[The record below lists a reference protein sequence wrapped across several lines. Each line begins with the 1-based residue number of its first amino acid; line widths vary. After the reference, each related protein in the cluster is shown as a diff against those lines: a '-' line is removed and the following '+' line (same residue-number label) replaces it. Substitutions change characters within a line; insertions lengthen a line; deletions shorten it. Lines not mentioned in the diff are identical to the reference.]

1 LVVDEVSVHSLCC
14 SCPVSSR
21 ASSIRGSLG
30 RQLVISPSSSSSQP
44 SAPCVKL
51 AGLGSG
57 TSA

>member
-14 SCPVSSR
+14 SCPLSSR

-30 RQLVISPSSSSSQP
+30 RQLVTVPTSLSSQP
-44 SAPCVKL
+44 LAPCVKL